1 MNNVLETNK
10 AILEVLE
17 TLTFEMIGSV
27 AYDEGF
33 SDVLRQEISESI
45 CDAEESYSHPE
56 YVWG

>member
-17 TLTFEMIGSV
+17 ALTFEMIGSI
-27 AYDEGF
+27 AYDECF
-33 SDVLRQEISESI
+33 SDVLRQEIAESI

-56 YVWG
+56 YVWE